1 MDWKKVQSYTYR
13 NQNLRKGLGL
23 PRINVKIILKFSQL
37 LIFRCVVP
45 NTHKQ
50 AGVIDST
57 LVLHQLTCN
66 GVLEGIRI
74 CRKGFPN
81 RMIYDDFR
89 QRYVIFK
96 SSLIQFFSNRRNIS
110 KVILKSIID
119 LALNIIFQPN
129 GIHPILLNDL
139 IIFARLQ
146 IVTKTW
152 KRHVSC
158 KK

>member
-1 MDWKKVQSYTYR
+1 M
-13 NQNLRKGLGL
+13 
-23 PRINVKIILKFSQL
+23 
-37 LIFRCVVP
+37 VP

-96 SSLIQFFSNRRNIS
+96 SSLLQFFSNQRNIFI
-110 KVILKSIID
+110 VILKSIID
-119 LALNIIFQPN
+119 LAFKV
-129 GIHPILLNDL
+129 
-139 IIFARLQ
+139 R
-146 IVTKTW
+146 K
-152 KRHVSC
+152 
-158 KK
+158 